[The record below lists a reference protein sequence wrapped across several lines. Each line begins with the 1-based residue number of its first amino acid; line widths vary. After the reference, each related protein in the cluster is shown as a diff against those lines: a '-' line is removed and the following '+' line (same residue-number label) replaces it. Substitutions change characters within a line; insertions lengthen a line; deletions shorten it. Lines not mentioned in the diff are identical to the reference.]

1 MAILNIRLFPWNSM
15 VMIIS
20 QVKKKALRKLRKLRL
35 KHPCPAGETDQD
47 LHLVPQNT
55 EFSMRASGKNEV
67 SEEQKNKSK
76 PSLRWYLYITN
87 ILHKPKWGSLL
98 ENTYSKIVRGSS
110 ISCSECSESRMLSF
124 CSRIMPPSHRL
135 MLLNLCVEYKLLAK
149 PAMRV
154 TLANRI
160 PY

>member
-1 MAILNIRLFPWNSM
+1 M

-76 PSLRWYLYITN
+76 PSLR
-87 ILHKPKWGSLL
+87 
-98 ENTYSKIVRGSS
+98 
-110 ISCSECSESRMLSF
+110 
-124 CSRIMPPSHRL
+124 
-135 MLLNLCVEYKLLAK
+135 
-149 PAMRV
+149 
-154 TLANRI
+154 
-160 PY
+160 